1 MMSGWERRRRR
12 RRSLSNAPRTRLLSR
27 CFVRWAVVTIIGL
40 CILSGSVCLAQE
52 EKDKAEWIDGNRP
65 KDGEV
70 NVGSPNSISTF
81 WGAFWNSVGMILAT
95 EIGDKTFFL
104 AALMA
109 MQYPRIIVFLGA
121 ITSLALMT
129 VLSAAMGLML
139 PSILPRSWMQLAG
152 SVRW

>member
-1 MMSGWERRRRR
+1 MMSDWGRRR
-12 RRSLSNAPRTRLLSR
+12 RRSLSNAPRTQLSR
-27 CFVRWAVVTIIGL
+27 RCLVRWAAVTIIVL

-52 EKDKAEWIDGNRP
+52 EVDKEEWTEGNNA
-65 KDGEV
+65 KDGGV
-70 NVGSPNSISTF
+70 NVGSPHSNSTF

-109 MQYPRIIVFLGA
+109 MQNPRIIVLFGA
-121 ITSLALMT
+121 ITSLAFMT
-129 VLSAAMGLML
+129 VLSAAMGLLL
-139 PSILPRSWMQLAG
+139 PSIVPKSWMKLAG